1 MILVVALI
9 FFWVS
14 MDAKSDSFFESFVCP
29 FLFTV
34 FSILLWLRLMNKRKS
49 SQSSFIGGDNFN
61 GE

>member
-1 MILVVALI
+1 
-9 FFWVS
+9 

-34 FSILLWLRLMNKRKS
+34 FSILLWFRLMPKRKS
-49 SQSSFIGGDNFN
+49 SQSPFLGGDDFN